1 MKTQLRLTIW
11 IVFLCLPLLGCCG
24 EVLNEFYISNHTDME
39 LTVRLTPLFF
49 ETVDLSSG
57 PLIKDV
63 RKSARPSLQQ
73 SMSFDQEGETI
84 QFTLPAKTTV
94 FLGFSSG
101 GNVLFSKLEVS
112 SDNLRLVMDRDD
124 YREYFAV
131 HDRFVGA
138 VVHVL
143 NVK

>member
-1 MKTQLRLTIW
+1 
-11 IVFLCLPLLGCCG
+11 
-24 EVLNEFYISNHTDME
+24 
-39 LTVRLTPLFF
+39 
-49 ETVDLSSG
+49 
-57 PLIKDV
+57 
-63 RKSARPSLQQ
+63 
-73 SMSFDQEGETI
+73 MSFDQEGETI

-112 SDNLRLVMDRDD
+112 SDNLYLIMDRDD
-124 YREYFAV
+124 YKEYFAV